1 MDNNIR
7 QIERSMFRTWLTIN
21 YWVIYIISLIACIFF
36 SFLAIVALVP
46 LYVSSQN
53 SNTSIR
59 SRDYGYSI
67 EFTAIYFLPNNKH
80 DNIING
86 TMEDINLI
94 SKEYQKHIYSSIPY
108 DLKYRSMKT
117 LNEINEDD
125 YFENVDKCGKSL
137 NTRGI
142 IFKIGLEVTYPTDI
156 KCQLPECVQHFFS
169 TIRKEL
175 QRINTLPVQHKNRL
189 ETQLNLCTV
198 ENYYR

>member
-1 MDNNIR
+1 MDNNVR

-36 SFLAIVALVP
+36 LFLAIVALVP

-59 SRDYGYSI
+59 SPDYEYSI

-80 DNIING
+80 DYIIKG

-108 DLKYRSMKT
+108 DLKYRSMKM
-117 LNEINEDD
+117 LNKLNKDD
-125 YFENVDKCGKSL
+125 YFENADKCGKTL

-142 IFKIGLEVTYPTDI
+142 IFKIDIEVTYPTDI
-156 KCQLPECVQHFFS
+156 KCQLPE
-169 TIRKEL
+169 
-175 QRINTLPVQHKNRL
+175 
-189 ETQLNLCTV
+189 
-198 ENYYR
+198 